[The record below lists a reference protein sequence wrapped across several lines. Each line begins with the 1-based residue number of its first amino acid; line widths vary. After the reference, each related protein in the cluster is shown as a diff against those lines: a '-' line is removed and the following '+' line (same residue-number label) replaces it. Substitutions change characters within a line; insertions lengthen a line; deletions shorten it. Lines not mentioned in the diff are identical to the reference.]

1 MQEVSMK
8 YRRFGKLNWKVSAL
22 GFGAMRLPIIGGEA
36 GRIDEPEATEMITY
50 AIDQGVNYID
60 SGYTYHRGNSETLL
74 GKILK
79 EGYREKVKVA
89 TKMPTWLVKSHQDMD
104 KCLNEQ
110 LSKLQLD
117 HLDFYLLHGLNK
129 ERWQRLTELDVLSW
143 AERKMD
149 EGKFEHFCFSFH
161 DEYEVFKNIVDSYE
175 RWTLCQIQYNYVDAG
190 YQAGIRGLKYAASK
204 GLAVVVMEPIAG
216 GRLAIKP
223 PKEIQTMWDESGIK
237 RTAAEWALQWVWN
250 QPEVSVALSGMSTM
264 RQVVENVKSAD
275 RSGPGLLTEKELEL
289 MNQVSQKYRE
299 LGFIGCTGCGYC
311 TPCPEGV
318 SIPQIVSFF
327 NEFFVKNRSDEVRK
341 KYLQQTAPECRA
353 ARCVKCGKCEELC
366 PQQLPIREILSSA
379 NWLFEQET

>member
-1 MQEVSMK
+1 MK

-22 GFGAMRLPIIGGEA
+22 GFGAMRLPVIGSDA
-36 GRIDEPEATEMITY
+36 GRIDEPEATKMITC

-60 SGYTYHRGNSETLL
+60 SGYTYHKGNSETLL

-117 HLDFYLLHGLNK
+117 HLDFYVLHGLNK
-129 ERWQRLTELDVLSW
+129 ERWQRLTELDVFSW

-149 EGKFEHFCFSFH
+149 DGKFEHFGFSFH

-190 YQAGIRGLKYAASK
+190 YQAGTRGLKYAASK

-223 PKEIQTMWDESGIK
+223 PKEVQTTWDESGIR

-264 RQVVENVKSAD
+264 KQVVENVKSAD
-275 RSGPGLLTEKELEL
+275 RSGPSLLTEKELEL
-289 MNQVSQKYRE
+289 VNKVSQKYQE

-311 TPCPEGV
+311 TSCPEGV
-318 SIPQIVSFF
+318 SIPQIVSFSD
-327 NEFFVKNRSDEVRK
+327 EFFVKNRSDEVRK
-341 KYLQQTAPECRA
+341 KYLQQIAPECRA

-366 PQQLPIREILSSA
+366 PQQLPIREILSRA
-379 NWLFEQET
+379 TWLFEQET

>member
-149 EGKFEHFCFSFH
+149 EGKFEHLCFSFH

-264 RQVVENVKSAD
+264 KQVVENVKSAD
-275 RSGPGLLTEKELEL
+275 RSGLGLLTEKELEL
-289 MNQVSQKYRE
+289 MNRVSQKYRE

-341 KYLQQTAPECRA
+341 KYLQQIAPECRA

-366 PQQLPIREILSSA
+366 PQQLPIREILSRA

>member
-1 MQEVSMK
+1 MK
-8 YRRFGKLNWKVSAL
+8 YRRFGKLDWKVSAL
-22 GFGAMRLPIIGGEA
+22 GFGAMRLPIICGEA
-36 GRIDEPEATEMITY
+36 GRIDEPEATKMITC

-60 SGYTYHRGNSETLL
+60 SGYTYHKGNSETLL

-79 EGYREKVKVA
+79 GGYREKVKVA

-149 EGKFEHFCFSFH
+149 EGKFEHFGFSFH
-161 DEYEVFKNIVDSYE
+161 DEYEVFKNIIDSYE
-175 RWTLCQIQYNYVDAG
+175 RWTLCQIQYNYADAG
-190 YQAGIRGLKYAASK
+190 YQAGTRGLKYAASK
-204 GLAVVVMEPIAG
+204 GLAVVAMEPIAG

-223 PKEIQTMWDESGIK
+223 PKEVQTTWDESGIK

-264 RQVVENVKSAD
+264 KQVEENMKSAD
-275 RSGPGLLTEKELEL
+275 SSGPGLLTEKELEL
-289 MNQVSQKYRE
+289 INRVSQKYRE

-318 SIPQIVSFF
+318 SIPQIASFF

-341 KYLQQTAPECRA
+341 KYLQQISPECRA
-353 ARCVKCGKCEELC
+353 ERCVKCGKCEELC
-366 PQQLPIREILSSA
+366 PQQLPIREILSRVT
-379 NWLFEQET
+379 WLFEQGT